1 MNDYPSPTFLKV
13 PPQKQQAILD
23 AAIAEFAAYGYHQ
36 ASINRLVNNLGIAK
50 GSIFQYFGSKQ
61 GLFEHVFAQAKE
73 VVSDHLR
80 FIREHTRD
88 KDFFP
93 RLSTIVASG
102 LAFVRE
108 HPGLYRMY
116 MHVLRDEH
124 LPGRA
129 AYLTQVRT
137 ASRAYLS
144 GLVDQGVANREL
156 DPDLPRQ
163 WAVLF
168 LDALLDRFFQVM
180 SDPGQEQASQ
190 NIPPGTD
197 QEHIQTLIRFIRNGL
212 GHGGSQRPEIRD
224 QRSAPPLAADRQF
237 DQV

>member
-1 MNDYPSPTFLKV
+1 MNDYPSSTFLKV
-13 PPQKQQAILD
+13 SPEKQQIILE

-36 ASINRLVNNLGIAK
+36 ASINRLVNKLGIAK

-61 GLFEHVFAQAKE
+61 GLFDHVFAQAKD
-73 VVSDHLR
+73 VVSQHLR
-80 FIREHTRD
+80 SIRNHTRNQ
-88 KDFFP
+88 DFFT
-93 RLSTIVASG
+93 RLAAILTSG

-129 AYLTQVRT
+129 AYLQQVRS

-156 DPDLPRQ
+156 DPDLPRA

-168 LDALLDRFFQVM
+168 LDALLDRFFQAM
-180 SDPGQEQASQ
+180 SEPGQEDRSQ
-190 NIPPGTD
+190 DIPPGPD
-197 QEHIQTLIRFIRNGL
+197 QEHIQALIRFIRKGL
-212 GHGGSQRPEIRD
+212 GHSVSQE
-224 QRSAPPLAADRQF
+224 SA
-237 DQV
+237 VNHWNV